1 MALAKPLNT
10 NKKHGRKKWEGVAPW
25 ARRPQLSKAEPASL
39 LSPSSPSLGPLFP
52 LLDPSSTLPPPHVD
66 CVR

>member
-10 NKKHGRKKWEGVAPW
+10 NKKHGRVLPPG

-39 LSPSSPSLGPLFP
+39 LSPSSPSPGPLLP

>member
-10 NKKHGRKKWEGVAPW
+10 NKKHGSGRVLPPG

-39 LSPSSPSLGPLFP
+39 LSPSSPSPGPLFS
-52 LLDPSSTLPPPHVD
+52 LLDPSSTLPPLHVD